1 MRFALSPLPWIA
13 GPDGRLDGRL
23 APERSALLAQI
34 AASGFTA
41 TPADIE
47 PGADPE
53 SYLSELARAGLS
65 VAPGYVGFDLSDE
78 AAYDDI
84 VRLASTAAETHAA
97 LGLTETFVAD
107 YHNEIRVARPAVGA
121 QPDAAR
127 DAVIAR
133 ALRGVAEQFL
143 SRGITPALHQ
153 HVGTWIETR
162 DELLSAI
169 DAVDG
174 LRIGADVGHLLW
186 AGIEPVSFVRENAER
201 IAALHVK
208 DIHAANISPDSGDYF
223 ETIRD
228 GIVAEPGRGDIDL
241 PEIVETFADRPEIW
255 SIVEVDQPDG
265 VEPVVAAARCYE
277 WVQSLGAEGTRA

>member
-13 GPDGRLDGRL
+13 GPDGRLDGDL
-23 APERSALLAQI
+23 APERSELLAQI

-41 TPADIE
+41 TPADIQ
-47 PGADPE
+47 PGADPDV
-53 SYLSELARAGLS
+53 YLAELARVGLS

-78 AAYDDI
+78 AAYDAS
-84 VRLASTAAETHAA
+84 VRLAAAAAETHAT

-107 YHNEIRVARPAVGA
+107 YHNATRVGRPAVGA

-133 ALRGVAEQFL
+133 TLRGITEQFV

-162 DELLSAI
+162 DELLAAI
-169 DAVDG
+169 DAAPG

-201 IAALHVK
+201 IVALHIK
-208 DIHAANISPDSGDYF
+208 DIHAANISRGGGDYF
-223 ETIRD
+223 EVIRD

-241 PEIVETFADRPEIW
+241 PAIVDTFADRPEMW

-265 VEPVVAAARCYE
+265 VAPVVAADRCFE
-277 WVQSLGAEGTRA
+277 WVQSLRTEGVRA